1 MVARD
6 EPQNLR
12 YLMNNLVCHGV
23 KLGAQL
29 GSIDRNNSLLCD
41 EKNTLM
47 QYFNCYIFSLESHL
61 WARSSPCLCQSHI
74 QVT

>member
-41 EKNTLM
+41 EKK
-47 QYFNCYIFSLESHL
+47 YFNAIF
-61 WARSSPCLCQSHI
+61 
-74 QVT
+74 